1 MCCRMKWIM
10 NNSKKRLRIIVYF
23 LIVYS
28 FLIVCRLVYVQII
41 DHDRLT
47 ELAKGNWD
55 REIPFQEE
63 RGEILDRNGEVIVT
77 NKLAPTLYFM
87 RAQNDNVEEVAKQLA
102 PILQTDEQKLLEKLS
117 QRAYLTKL
125 APEGKNIT
133 VEQAN
138 EIQSLQIDGLYN
150 GVDYIRYYPY
160 KNLLSRFLGFTGYD
174 NQGLAGIEYEYNDV
188 LTGQGSAIRLFT
200 DATGKT
206 MSQTA
211 DEWRKGAAGAKI
223 ELTIDMGIQQ
233 IIERELSQ
241 AMIQYQAD
249 QALAIAMNPN
259 TGEILGLASY
269 PTYDPT
275 NYQGVESSIYNRNLP
290 VFMSYEPGSTFK
302 IVTLS
307 AALEEGVVDLE
318 KSEFYDQ
325 GYTMVE
331 DAKLRCWKRTGHGHQ
346 SFLEVVENS
355 CNPGFVEL
363 GQRVGAD
370 KLLKYIHA
378 FGFGEKTGSKIAG
391 ESTGILFSK
400 DSFGPVE
407 MATTSFGQGISVTPI
422 QQIQAVSAVINGG
435 TLYKPYVVSKIV
447 DSNSNETLVE
457 YKPEAKRQVISEKTS
472 EKVRLALESV
482 VAKGSGKKAYRD
494 GLRIGGK
501 TGTAQ
506 KVENGRYKEGD
517 YIVSFIGF
525 APAND
530 PQIVVYVAVDHPQS
544 STQFGGVIAA
554 PIAGQIIE
562 EIAPILNIKNA
573 EGQLEKKKDWTD
585 PITARIDNFVG
596 LTVDEVTLQ
605 YYPYKIQWHGS
616 GNIVKEQLPA
626 QGELIEEGGTLHL
639 YLGN

>member
-1 MCCRMKWIM
+1 MKWIL

-23 LIVYS
+23 LIGYS
-28 FLIVCRLVYVQII
+28 FLVVCRLAYVQII

-63 RGEILDRNGEVIVT
+63 RGEIVDRNGEVIVT

-87 RAQNDNVEEVAKQLA
+87 RAQNDNVEGVAKQLA
-102 PILQTDEQKLLEKLS
+102 PILETDEKKLLEKLS

-138 EIQSLQIDGLYN
+138 DIQSLQINGLYN

-188 LTGQGSAIRLFT
+188 LTGQDSAIRLFT

-211 DEWRKGAAGAKI
+211 DEWREGAAGAKI
-223 ELTIDMGIQQ
+223 ELTIDINIQQ
-233 IIERELSQ
+233 VIERELSQ
-241 AMIQYQAD
+241 AMIREQAD

-275 NYQGVESSIYNRNLP
+275 DYKGVDSTIYNRNLP

-318 KSEFYDQ
+318 KDDFHDP
-325 GYTMVE
+325 GYVLVE
-331 DAKLRCWKRTGHGHQ
+331 DSKLRCWKRTGHGHQ
-346 SFLEVVENS
+346 NFLEVVENS

-363 GQRVGAD
+363 GQRVGSE
-370 KLLKYIHA
+370 KLLDYIHK

-391 ESTGILFSK
+391 EASGILFSK
-400 DSFGPVE
+400 DAFGPVE

-422 QQIQAVSAVINGG
+422 QQVQAVSAAINGG

-447 DSNSNETLVE
+447 DSKTDKTLVE
-457 YKPEAKRQVISEKTS
+457 YKPEAKRKVVSEKTS
-472 EKVRLALESV
+472 SQVRSALESV

-530 PQIVVYVAVDHPQS
+530 PQIVIYVAIDHPQA

-554 PIAGQIIE
+554 PIVGQILE

-585 PITARIDNFVG
+585 PITTRIDNFVG

-616 GNIVKEQLPA
+616 GKIVKEQLPA
-626 QGELIEEGGTLHL
+626 HGELIEENGTLHL